1 MSSGFA
7 SMPAASQSETRT
19 CEGHPFERRQGL
31 LEALASFSGFVL
43 VLAAWYGLNI
53 VMKLAALDVAP

>member
-1 MSSGFA
+1 
-7 SMPAASQSETRT
+7 MPATSQSETRT